1 MEFYALSIDIYDRLT
16 DKNKTTERIVVSDR
30 GQSGV
35 EAEELKS
42 REAVIT
48 LSMNKMGSID
58 DILFETMLKVEN
70 KDIFIDLKRNRSG
83 VYLKISERNGTARN
97 TVLIPASGILR
108 LKKVLEDVALASVKT
123 VVVSRER
130 RNRIAGDPEI
140 TSRSLYV
147 TGLSW
152 YTEEDEL
159 IQHFSQAGKVVSA
172 AILRQRRNGNTKI
185 SMGCGVVEYATRE
198 MALAAVSVMNETE
211 LKGRMIRCREDRVPD
226 DDEIAL
232 ETAHETQQGAV
243 AIASPVKTD
252 HSVRKNGGGIA
263 EPKKVFVTSLT
274 WDTTEDDLAGYFGT
288 VGTVTSATILS
299 SRKGRSMGSGIVEF
313 ADKESVNDAI
323 SRFSNVDFKGRV
335 IAVREYFQ

>member
-1 MEFYALSIDIYDRLT
+1 MI
-16 DKNKTTERIVVSDR
+16 ER
-30 GQSGV
+30 
-35 EAEELKS
+35 
-42 REAVIT
+42 
-48 LSMNKMGSID
+48 MGTID

-108 LKKVLEDVALASVKT
+108 LKKVLDDVALATLKT
-123 VVVSRER
+123 PAVSRER

-147 TGLSW
+147 TGLTW
-152 YTEEDEL
+152 DTDEEEL
-159 IQHFSQAGKVVSA
+159 TQHFSQAGAVISA
-172 AILRQRRNGNTKI
+172 SVLRQRRNGNTKI

-198 MALAAVSVMNETE
+198 IAVAAVAIMNETD

-226 DDEIAL
+226 ENEVTHEDHTDPQNVGTAAAYALRVESTNRKIA
-232 ETAHETQQGAV
+232 
-243 AIASPVKTD
+243 
-252 HSVRKNGGGIA
+252 GGVA
-263 EPKKVFVTSLT
+263 EPNKVFVTSLT
-274 WDTTEDDLAGYFGT
+274 WDTTKEDLAGYFGL
-288 VGTVTSATILS
+288 VGAVTSATILS

-313 ADKESVNDAI
+313 ADTASVADAI

>member
-1 MEFYALSIDIYDRLT
+1 
-16 DKNKTTERIVVSDR
+16 
-30 GQSGV
+30 
-35 EAEELKS
+35 
-42 REAVIT
+42 
-48 LSMNKMGSID
+48 MGTID

-108 LKKVLEDVALASVKT
+108 LKKVLDDVALATLKT
-123 VVVSRER
+123 PAVSRER

-147 TGLSW
+147 TGLTW
-152 YTEEDEL
+152 DTDEDEL
-159 IQHFSQAGKVVSA
+159 TQHFSQAGAVISA
-172 AILRQRRNGNTKI
+172 SVLRQRRNGNTKI

-198 MALAAVSVMNETE
+198 IAVAAVAIMNETD

-226 DDEIAL
+226 ENEVTHEDHADPQNVGTAAAYALRVESTNRKIA
-232 ETAHETQQGAV
+232 
-243 AIASPVKTD
+243 
-252 HSVRKNGGGIA
+252 GGVA
-263 EPKKVFVTSLT
+263 EPNKVFVTSLT
-274 WDTTEDDLAGYFGT
+274 WDTTKEDLAAYFGL
-288 VGTVTSATILS
+288 VGAVTSATILS

-313 ADKESVNDAI
+313 ADTASVADAI

>member
-1 MEFYALSIDIYDRLT
+1 
-16 DKNKTTERIVVSDR
+16 
-30 GQSGV
+30 
-35 EAEELKS
+35 
-42 REAVIT
+42 
-48 LSMNKMGSID
+48 MGTID

-108 LKKVLEDVALASVKT
+108 LKKVLDDVALATLKT
-123 VVVSRER
+123 PAVSRER

-147 TGLSW
+147 TGLTW
-152 YTEEDEL
+152 DTDEEEL
-159 IQHFSQAGKVVSA
+159 TQHFSQAGAVISA
-172 AILRQRRNGNTKI
+172 SVLRQRRNGNTKI

-198 MALAAVSVMNETE
+198 IAVAAVAIMNETD

-226 DDEIAL
+226 ENEVTHEEHTDPQNAGTAAAYALRVESTNRKIA
-232 ETAHETQQGAV
+232 
-243 AIASPVKTD
+243 
-252 HSVRKNGGGIA
+252 GGVA
-263 EPKKVFVTSLT
+263 EPNKVFVTSLT
-274 WDTTEDDLAGYFGT
+274 WDTTKEDLAGYFGL
-288 VGTVTSATILS
+288 VGAVTSATILS

-313 ADKESVNDAI
+313 ADTASVADAI